1 MHAVEHVHAA
11 RDRLQQVFGRADP
24 HQVARPIGRQQRRD
38 LARRSRAS
46 PPAAR
51 PPRGRRWRSRESRY
65 RPAPARWRA
74 AARVRRRPARC
85 RIARARAAPARTH
98 ACSARA
104 QASESRTP
112 RSISAS
118 DAGSFTHSSSCMT
131 MSAPSSVWISTARS
145 GVSSCD
151 RAVEVGAE
159 CHALVLDLAQA
170 RERHHLEAA
179 GIGKDRQRPVHEAM
193 QAAERGDTLGA
204 RPQHQV
210 IGVGEHDVGARR
222 PHLIRIHALHGRLGA
237 DRHERRR
244 AHPSVRGRDLAQPR
258 GAVGRQQ
265 FEEKAG
271 RHRKE
276 C

>member
-1 MHAVEHVHAA
+1 MPNSARPGGACSNARLQRSRPGEREPHAA
-11 RDRLQQVFGRADP
+11 L
-24 HQVARPIGRQQRRD
+24 D
-38 LARRSRAS
+38 LGQRSRQLHALVELHDDVGTEQRLDLDR
-46 PPAAR
+46 AL
-51 PPRGRRWRSRESRY
+51 GREL
-65 RPAPARWRA
+65 
-74 AARVRRRPARC
+74 VR
-85 RIARARAAPARTH
+85 
-98 ACSARA
+98 
-104 QASESRTP
+104 
-112 RSISAS
+112 
-118 DAGSFTHSSSCMT
+118 
-131 MSAPSSVWISTARS
+131 
-145 GVSSCD
+145 

-159 CHALVLDLAQA
+159 CHARVLDLAQA

-193 QAAERGDTLGA
+193 QAAERGHALGA

-210 IGVGEHDVGARR
+210 IGVGEYDVGARR

-244 AHPSVRGRDLAQPR
+244 AHPSVRGGDLAQPR